1 MNRRLSKR
9 INKKALDISIEWLKT
24 VLPDSEVEKIAK
36 KVITTNNP
44 LSAKNGTAWST
55 PYSYRG
61 SKAYIK
67 LILKRK
73 LKALDDITIRD
84 IEDRVRTT
92 RSS

>member
-1 MNRRLSKR
+1 LSSR
-9 INKKALDISIEWLKT
+9 
-24 VLPDSEVEKIAK
+24 
-36 KVITTNNP
+36 
-44 LSAKNGTAWST
+44 NGTAWSI

-73 LKALDDITIRD
+73 LKDLDDITIRD
-84 IEDRVRTT
+84 IEDRVRKT